1 MPDDITPDTLPGG
14 NDVVP
19 PDGKEAVAKIG
30 ETPQI
35 EIKDILSEHLG
46 KEFKTNESALKAV
59 KDTFNYVGGVGAYR
73 ETMKVLTE
81 KLATDEAGVF
91 KLMESIATNPNAP
104 AASAGAD
111 ISALQAEVAAT
122 SRRVEELEYFKGNPE
137 MEQFKDTLLGLA
149 KSTGKPIAE
158 VAKDPIL
165 EPLFAKAKSYDEA
178 ERSRSVVHSNPRLGQ
193 VRDKMAEAKE
203 MQKAGDYDGAV
214 ATAIGAVVDS
224 LR

>member
-1 MPDDITPDTLPGG
+1 MPDDITPNPLPDG

-19 PDGKEAVAKIG
+19 PDGKETVAKV
-30 ETPQI
+30 EENAKI
-35 EIKDILSEHLG
+35 EIKDILSKHLG
-46 KEFKTNESALKAV
+46 KDFKTDESALKAV
-59 KDTFNYVGGVGAYR
+59 KDTFNFVGGVGAYR

-81 KLATDEAGVF
+81 KLATDEAGVI
-91 KLMESIATNPNAP
+91 KLMESIATNPQAP

-111 ISALQAEVAAT
+111 ISALQAEIAAT

-158 VAKDPIL
+158 VAKDPTL

-203 MQKAGDYDGAV
+203 MAKAGDYDGASNAAV
-214 ATAIGAVVDS
+214 NAVVDA